1 MILLNLLGLN
11 NKLFRKV
18 LIFLLLITLN
28 SCNSI
33 KHSIKVT
40 YEIEEMRDGSFDAT
54 FSINNTSGI
63 DLNSP
68 WSLHWNQ
75 QSSMV
80 DSDNLPENIIY
91 EYVGGQ
97 YYNILSF
104 GSKYILPKKS
114 SLSVD
119 IGQKGDVNRISD
131 LPVGGFVTTNKDII
145 PVEFEYKWKDA
156 IGIENLNSP
165 SATDRYNKFI
175 SSTLL
180 DKSELDL
187 IVPTPSNII
196 FNEGEVEIY
205 SYYSLTIDDNIDIE
219 DNFVKSIFNDLIELN
234 NNDSSEQLNKIVINQ
249 TDSLDDESYTLTI
262 NDDGINIGASDRAGA
277 LYGLQSLKQIL
288 LVSKLEKTNIKFV
301 EIEDSPKFSYR
312 GMLLDISRNFYG
324 PKKIKQILDY
334 LSFFKINHLDFRLTD
349 DEGWRLEIPGLEE
362 LTSVGSKR
370 AFTKDELE
378 SLIPMYGSGPDT
390 SSTGTG
396 YLSRADF
403 VDILNYAKERNIL
416 IIPQISVPSHM
427 RSAIV
432 SMNAR
437 YQKFIELGNQEE
449 AEKYLLIDPDDKSEY
464 YSAQG
469 FNDNI
474 MNICRES
481 SFTFYN
487 KVIDEIYLMYK
498 DAGVEM
504 EKFGVAADELPYGA
518 WQKSP
523 MCDNFMRDNSI
534 VGDYNSLY
542 TMMQRRIY
550 DKISSYGATMTGWDD
565 ILLTLTERNQSET
578 QIKDFFKGDDILLYV
593 WKNDWGQGRQDM
605 IYKYANLG
613 YKTIMSNS
621 SAFYFDMVD
630 DKDLDNIGLS
640 WSGYA
645 DYKDMWTVDVFDV
658 FNDSY
663 GVEKNNISDDYI
675 ERSEKLK
682 PENRSNI
689 VGVQSQIWSE
699 TIRNEGILDYM
710 FMPNILVFS
719 QKAWSHDDS
728 WMNIDDPSSKTSALE
743 AEWNKFSN
751 NIGQRLLPIVDNIFG
766 GLSYDLPKPG
776 GIIIDNKLFANTVFP
791 GLDIKYT
798 LDGSEPS
805 LSSKTYESPI
815 VVQDSDIINLR
826 LFDKT
831 GRGGNVILVNK

>member
-1 MILLNLLGLN
+1 
-11 NKLFRKV
+11 
-18 LIFLLLITLN
+18 
-28 SCNSI
+28 
-33 KHSIKVT
+33 
-40 YEIEEMRDGSFDAT
+40 
-54 FSINNTSGI
+54 
-63 DLNSP
+63 
-68 WSLHWNQ
+68 
-75 QSSMV
+75 
-80 DSDNLPENIIY
+80 
-91 EYVGGQ
+91 
-97 YYNILSF
+97 
-104 GSKYILPKKS
+104 
-114 SLSVD
+114 
-119 IGQKGDVNRISD
+119 
-131 LPVGGFVTTNKDII
+131 
-145 PVEFEYKWKDA
+145 
-156 IGIENLNSP
+156 
-165 SATDRYNKFI
+165 
-175 SSTLL
+175 
-180 DKSELDL
+180 
-187 IVPTPSNII
+187 
-196 FNEGEVEIY
+196 
-205 SYYSLTIDDNIDIE
+205 
-219 DNFVKSIFNDLIELN
+219 
-234 NNDSSEQLNKIVINQ
+234 
-249 TDSLDDESYTLTI
+249 
-262 NDDGINIGASDRAGA
+262 
-277 LYGLQSLKQIL
+277 
-288 LVSKLEKTNIKFV
+288 
-301 EIEDSPKFSYR
+301 
-312 GMLLDISRNFYG
+312 
-324 PKKIKQILDY
+324 
-334 LSFFKINHLDFRLTD
+334 
-349 DEGWRLEIPGLEE
+349 
-362 LTSVGSKR
+362 
-370 AFTKDELE
+370 
-378 SLIPMYGSGPDT
+378 
-390 SSTGTG
+390 
-396 YLSRADF
+396 
-403 VDILNYAKERNIL
+403 
-416 IIPQISVPSHM
+416 M

-474 MNICRES
+474 MNVCRES

-682 PENRSNI
+682 PENIRNI

-728 WMNIDDPSSKTSALE
+728 WMNIDGPGSKRRALE

-776 GIIIDNKLFANTVFP
+776 GVIIDNKLFANTVFP

-815 VVQDSDIINLR
+815 EIQDSDIINLR

-831 GRGGNVILVNK
+831 GRGGNTILVNK

>member
-1 MILLNLLGLN
+1 MNLLRL
-11 NKLFRKV
+11 NKLISRKISIFF
-18 LIFLLLITLN
+18 LIILIT
-28 SCNSI
+28 SCNSNNNVI
-33 KHSIKVT
+33 NVT
-40 YEIEEMRDGSFDAT
+40 YEINEMRDGSFDAT
-54 FSINNTSGI
+54 FSITNTSGV

-75 QSSMV
+75 QSSII
-80 DSDNLPENIIY
+80 DSDNVPENIIY

-114 SLSVD
+114 SLSLD
-119 IGQKGDVNRISD
+119 IRQRGDVNRISD

-145 PVEFEYKWKDA
+145 PVEFEYKWKNA
-156 IGIENLNSP
+156 KGIEILNSP
-165 SATDRYNKFI
+165 SAVDRYNKFI

-187 IVPTPSNII
+187 IVPTPNNIR
-196 FNEGEVEIY
+196 FEDGEVELY
-205 SYYSLTIDDNIDIE
+205 NNYSLTIDNNIDME
-219 DNFVKSIFNDLIELN
+219 DGFVKSIFNDLIELD
-234 NNDSSEQLNKIVINQ
+234 NDDSNKHLNKIIINQ
-249 TDSLDDESYTLTI
+249 TDSLNHESYTLTI
-262 NDDGINIGASDRAGA
+262 NEDGINIGAFDRAGA

-288 LVSKLEKTNIKFV
+288 LVSKIEKTNIKFV

-390 SSTGTG
+390 SSTGSG
-396 YLSRADF
+396 YLSRSDF

-474 MNICRES
+474 MNVCRES

-523 MCDNFMRDNSI
+523 ICDSFMRDNSI

-542 TMMQRRIY
+542 TMMQRRVY
-550 DKISSYGATMTGWDD
+550 DKISSYGSTMTGWDD
-565 ILLTLTERNQSET
+565 IVLRLTERNQSET
-578 QIKDFFKGDDILLYV
+578 LIKDFFEGDDILLYV
-593 WKNDWGQGRQDM
+593 WNNDWGGGRQDM

-645 DYKDMWTVDVFDV
+645 DYKDMWTVDVFNV

-663 GVEKNNISDDYI
+663 GVEKNNISNDYI
-675 ERSEKLK
+675 ERSEKLN

-699 TIRNEGILDYM
+699 TIRNEDILDYM

-719 QKAWSHDDS
+719 QKAWSHDDT
-728 WMNIDDPSSKTSALE
+728 WMNIDDPDSKRRALE
-743 AEWNKFSN
+743 TQWNKFSN

-776 GIIIDNKLFANTVFP
+776 GLIIDNKLFANTVFP

-798 LDGSEPS
+798 LDGSDPS

-815 VVQDSDIINLR
+815 EIQDSDIINLR

-831 GRGGNVILVNK
+831 GRGGNTILVNNKL

>member
-1 MILLNLLGLN
+1 MI
-11 NKLFRKV
+11 
-18 LIFLLLITLN
+18 ILIT
-28 SCNSI
+28 SCNSNNSVI
-33 KHSIKVT
+33 NVI
-40 YEIEEMRDGSFDAT
+40 YEINEMRDGSFDAT
-54 FSINNTSGI
+54 FSINNTSGV

-75 QSSMV
+75 QSSIV

-114 SLSVD
+114 SLSVG

-131 LPVGGFVTTNKDII
+131 LPVGGFITTNKDII
-145 PVEFEYKWKDA
+145 PVEFEYKWKNA

-196 FNEGEVEIY
+196 FNEGEVELY
-205 SYYSLTIDDNIDIE
+205 NNYSLSIANNIDME
-219 DNFVKSIFNDLIELN
+219 DDFVKSIFNDLIEFD
-234 NNDSSEQLNKIVINQ
+234 NNDSNEHLNRIIINQ
-249 TDSLDDESYTLTI
+249 TDSLDYESYTLTI
-262 NDDGINIGASDRAGA
+262 NENGINIGASDRAGA

-390 SSTGTG
+390 SSTGSG
-396 YLSRADF
+396 YLSRSDF

-593 WKNDWGQGRQDM
+593 WNNDWGDGRQDM

-645 DYKDMWTVDVFDV
+645 DYKDMWTVDVFNV

-663 GVEKNNISDDYI
+663 GVEKNNISDNYI

-728 WMNIDDPSSKTSALE
+728 WMNIDEPGSKRRALE

-776 GIIIDNKLFANTVFP
+776 GVIIDNKLFANTVFP

-805 LSSKTYESPI
+805 FSSKTYESPI
-815 VVQDSDIINLR
+815 EVQDSDIINLR

-831 GRGGNVILVNK
+831 GRGGNAISVNK